1 MIQALRYFLLII
13 GTTIVSWN
21 LSAYNS
27 NIDHATKVK
36 QRFHEFT
43 ATHSHQISMQDIE
56 FFGALQKL
64 GLRCQV
70 TDGFYYGDHRIT
82 KAISGGVMILGGL
95 LSFFVT
101 QKNKSAEQVAA
112 PDPSPSTTPQPDR
125 VKDPE

>member
-1 MIQALRYFLLII
+1 
-13 GTTIVSWN
+13 
-21 LSAYNS
+21 
-27 NIDHATKVK
+27 
-36 QRFHEFT
+36 
-43 ATHSHQISMQDIE
+43 MQDIE